1 MKQKTN
7 NTMQTKFRNLI
18 EFMQVFSNDYICREY
33 FEKQRWNGKPVC
45 PHCQNDKNN
54 YTLGKEGQYKCSN
67 KECYKKFTVTVG
79 TVFEGRKAPLHKW
92 FAAMYLIVAH
102 KKGISSLQL
111 SSDIGVTQKTA
122 WFMLMRIREMLTEKN
137 PQALNNLVESDESFF
152 GGKESNKH
160 SNKKTKGTQGG
171 SGKAVVLGLLERGGD
186 IKVTPIENREGTTLL
201 PIIAE
206 QVTKGAT
213 IATDELRAYSQLSKD
228 YTHIT
233 VNHSANEYVSGMA
246 HVNGVEGFWSLMKRG
261 INGIQHSVSK
271 KHLHR
276 YCDEYAYRYNNRNI
290 ADTERFVTAMLH
302 TEGRLTYKQLIR
314 K

>member
-1 MKQKTN
+1 
-7 NTMQTKFRNLI
+7 MQTKFRNLI

-33 FEKQRWNGKPVC
+33 FEKQRWGGNPVC
-45 PHCQNDKNN
+45 PHCGNNKN
-54 YTLGKEGQYKCSN
+54 TTKLKKEGQYKCNN
-67 KECYKKFTVTVG
+67 KECYKRFTVTVG
-79 TVFEGRKAPLHKW
+79 TVFQSGKAPLVKW
-92 FAAMYLIVAH
+92 FAAMYLVSAH

-111 SSDIGVTQKTA
+111 ASDIGVTQKTA
-122 WFMLMRIREMLTEKN
+122 WFMLHRIREMLSEKN
-137 PQALNNLVESDESFF
+137 PTALNGMVESDESFF
-152 GGKESNKH
+152 GGKEKNKH

-171 SGKAVVLGLLERGGD
+171 SGKAIVMGLLERGGN
-186 IKVTPIENREGTTLL
+186 IKTTQIENRESETLL

-206 QVTKGAT
+206 QVTKGST
-213 IATDELRAYSQLSKD
+213 IATDELRAYGKLSED

-261 INGIQHSVSK
+261 INGIQHSVSV

-276 YCDEYAYRYNNRNI
+276 YCDEYAYRYNTRKI
-290 ADTERFVTAMLH
+290 ADTERFVTTILQS
-302 TEGRLTYKQLIR
+302 EGRLTYANLIA